1 MNEMCFKV
9 SRVVPFLQNTQHFSR
24 YIELSRW
31 KLDPI
36 THDIDHEETI
46 HTNKMIKPG
55 VKLRML
61 GRAGESKP
69 GKASS
74 NGVTSCN

>member
-1 MNEMCFKV
+1 
-9 SRVVPFLQNTQHFSR
+9 LQTSYIEFAISIALSKTLSR

-36 THDIDHEETI
+36 THDIDHEETV
-46 HTNKMIKPG
+46 HTNKMNKPD